1 MSEAGLSDTV
11 ALPPTEPP
19 GAMGALWDRVVA
31 VAQSLG
37 DEDWQRPVPW
47 CPDWDVADLVSHL
60 GGLQSAL
67 NGAPQPDPPAGFQ
80 APVDADIFTTAMAP
94 AIAARVDWPPLQ
106 RLEELQTAADAHVAL
121 LAAVE
126 DWNEATVGPT
136 GPTTQLGL
144 YVARCFDVWV
154 HLQDLNEAL
163 ERPVDSDDRSPGATA
178 AALFVLNVVPWMY
191 AKRVGAP
198 EGSTMRLQ
206 VGPPVDH
213 DRVVQITNGRA
224 AWHDDVDAGDCVVTA
239 TPAALTLLLAGRGS
253 PQRWRDAGVLSWAG
267 SRGSDF
273 VELAGMF

>member
-1 MSEAGLSDTV
+1 MSEAGFPDTV

-19 GAMGALWDRVVA
+19 GAMGALWDRVA
-31 VAQSLG
+31 ATAASLD
-37 DEDWQRPVPW
+37 DEDWRRPVPW

-67 NGAPQPDPPAGFQ
+67 NGSPQPAPPAGFQ
-80 APVDADIFTTAMAP
+80 APADADIFTAAMAP
-94 AIAARVDWPPLQ
+94 AIAARSRWTPAQRLDELQ
-106 RLEELQTAADAHVAL
+106 RAGDAHVAL

-126 DWNEATVGPT
+126 DWNEPTVGPS

-163 ERPVDSDDRSPGATA
+163 GRPVDTDDRSPAATA
-178 AALFVLNVVPWMY
+178 AALFVLNTVPWMY
-191 AKRVGAP
+191 AKRAGAP

-206 VGPPVDH
+206 VGPPVGH

-224 AWHDDVDAGDCVVTA
+224 AWHDDADPGDCVVTA
-239 TPAALTLLLAGRGS
+239 TPSALTLLLAGRGS
-253 PQRWRDAGVLSWAG
+253 APRWRDAGVLSWAG
-267 SRGSDF
+267 PRGGEF
-273 VELAGMF
+273 VERAGMF